1 MPKLARWAMCIQEL
15 DLKIR
20 HRSWKSN
27 LVADALSRHPLPVA
41 DMLQVVADARV
52 EDIAKLQRQDDELVA
67 IFQWLEGGGLPA
79 DPHQAQYLKAEHSN
93 SQPKITSAGTKETSP
108 APPYT
113 GPVTRS
119 RSEQN

>member
-1 MPKLARWAMCIQEL
+1 M
-15 DLKIR
+15 
-20 HRSWKSN
+20 
-27 LVADALSRHPLPVA
+27 ADV
-41 DMLQVVADARV
+41 LQVVADARV
-52 EDIAKLQRQDDELVA
+52 EDAPENDIAKLQRQDDELVA

-93 SQPKITSAGTKETSP
+93 LQPKITSASNKETVP

>member
-1 MPKLARWAMCIQEL
+1 M
-15 DLKIR
+15 
-20 HRSWKSN
+20 
-27 LVADALSRHPLPVA
+27 ADV
-41 DMLQVVADARV
+41 LQVVADARV
-52 EDIAKLQRQDDELVA
+52 EDAPENDIAKLQRQDDELVA

-93 SQPKITSAGTKETSP
+93 LQPKITSASNKETVP

-119 RSEQN
+119 RSEQS